1 MLGLASNRSSVSVR
15 SLAVLCVLIMF
26 CSIVYY
32 LGDIKLHA
40 RYALYRYQKVSH
52 SMVEHNP
59 SFRIEELEL
68 TLEAQKLLYEAKIH
82 SLESAVKN
90 LEQAH
95 AVLSIEN
102 GKEHV
107 ALARRFY
114 SSSLARQH
122 QFMIEQVSKP
132 SLQLGHGIFLN
143 DTLVGQVVH
152 TSNKV
157 SIVNMLSH
165 ASSQVPVTDA
175 NGAHHAIAKG
185 TGDNNFLEL
194 VMMEGDA
201 STLHEGDEWLTV
213 GGGDYF
219 PTGMKVGKLLQKNQQ
234 WYLTYSAQAPQGPW
248 VLYSTEKSKGDLTQ
262 SS

>member
-1 MLGLASNRSSVSVR
+1 MLGLASNRSSVSAR
-15 SLAVLCVLIMF
+15 SLVVLCALIMF

-32 LGDIKLHA
+32 LDDIKLHA
-40 RYALYRYQKVSH
+40 RYALYRYQKVSQ
-52 SMVEHNP
+52 SMVERNP
-59 SFRIEELEL
+59 SLRIDELEL
-68 TLEAQKLLYEAKIH
+68 TLEAQKLLYEAKVH
-82 SLESAVKN
+82 SLESTVKN
-90 LEQAH
+90 LQQAH

-102 GKEHV
+102 GKDHV

-132 SLQLGHGIFLN
+132 SLQLGQGIFLN

-165 ASSQVPVTDA
+165 VSSQVPVTDVT
-175 NGAHHAIAKG
+175 GIHHAIAKG
-185 TGDNNFLEL
+185 TGDNDFLQL
-194 VMMEGDA
+194 IMVEGDV
-201 STLHEGDEWLTV
+201 STLHEGDEWVTV
-213 GGGDYF
+213 GDGDYF

-234 WYLTYSAQAPQGPW
+234 WYLTYSAQVRQGSW
-248 VLYSTEKSKGDLTQ
+248 VLYSAEKI
-262 SS
+262 